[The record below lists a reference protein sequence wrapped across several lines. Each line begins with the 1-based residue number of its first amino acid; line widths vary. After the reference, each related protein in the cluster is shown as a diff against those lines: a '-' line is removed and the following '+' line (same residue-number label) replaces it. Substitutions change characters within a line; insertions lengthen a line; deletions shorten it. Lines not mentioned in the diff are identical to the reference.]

1 MSKLVS
7 CKACDKD
14 IAKGV
19 KKCPDCGKDQRNW
32 FMRHKIMTFIA
43 GIILISILGSALSGA
58 GSEEASTVSSE
69 NTTKAKAESEETVHK
84 VGDTFTAKGDQLEI
98 SLTKFEEKDVVG
110 DPDFLGKKV
119 SDGGT
124 FAAIQY
130 TMKNVSEEP
139 VGMFDYP
146 SINLVDE
153 KGTQYESDVDASGG
167 YAVETDIDNS
177 KILSDLN
184 PDISVTA
191 TEVYEVS
198 KDKFSQGK
206 WYIQIGED
214 KVQIK

>member
-7 CKACDKD
+7 CKACEKD

-32 FMRHKIMTFIA
+32 FMRHKVMTFIA

-58 GSEEASTVSSE
+58 GSEEASTVSIE
-69 NTTKAKAESEETVHK
+69 NETKAKSESEETVYSI
-84 VGDTFTAKGDQLEI
+84 GDTFTAKGDQLEI
-98 SLTKFEEKDVVG
+98 SIIKFEEKDVVG

-139 VGMFDYP
+139 VGMFD
-146 SINLVDE
+146 
-153 KGTQYESDVDASGG
+153 
-167 YAVETDIDNS
+167 
-177 KILSDLN
+177 LSFD
-184 PDISVTA
+184 
-191 TEVYEVS
+191 
-198 KDKFSQGK
+198 
-206 WYIQIGED
+206 
-214 KVQIK
+214 

>member
-69 NTTKAKAESEETVHK
+69 KATKAKSESEETVYN

-153 KGTQYESDVDASGG
+153 KGTKFDSDVDASSG

-206 WYIQIGED
+206 WYIQIGEE